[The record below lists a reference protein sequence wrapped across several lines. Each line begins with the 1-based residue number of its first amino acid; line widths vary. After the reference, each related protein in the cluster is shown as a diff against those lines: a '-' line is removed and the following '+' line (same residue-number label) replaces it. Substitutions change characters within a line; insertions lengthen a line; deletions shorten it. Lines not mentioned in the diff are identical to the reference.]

1 METAKGGPG
10 EPDKVGRSE
19 GRELLSRPYTS
30 PIAARELALTEDC
43 WLYSVVCSWLPKLL
57 FRS

>member
-10 EPDKVGRSE
+10 EPDKIGRSE

-43 WLYSVVCSWLPKLL
+43 
-57 FRS
+57 

>member
-1 METAKGGPG
+1 MSWKSRTKDEKWGTMETAKGGPG
-10 EPDKVGRSE
+10 EPDKIGRSE

-43 WLYSVVCSWLPKLL
+43 
-57 FRS
+57 